1 MNVDSFL
8 QWKTTKFCYLPE
20 QDFQRNLAS
29 VFLGIKVLPQEVLFY
44 SMSCPLQMSNDKTQ
58 KNLIERKQC

>member
-20 QDFQRNLAS
+20 QDFQRKLAS

-44 SMSCPLQMSNDKTQ
+44 SMSCPLQMFNDKTQ

>member
-1 MNVDSFL
+1 MNVDSFF
-8 QWKTTKFCYLPE
+8 QRKNTKFCYLPK
-20 QDFQRNLAS
+20 QDFHGKLAS

-44 SMSCPLQMSNDKTQ
+44 SMNCPLQMFNDNTQ